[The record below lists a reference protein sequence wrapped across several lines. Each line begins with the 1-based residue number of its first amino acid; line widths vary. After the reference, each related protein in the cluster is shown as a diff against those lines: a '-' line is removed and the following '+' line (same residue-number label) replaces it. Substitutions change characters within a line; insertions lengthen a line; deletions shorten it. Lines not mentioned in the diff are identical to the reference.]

1 MKKGLRKLFAY
12 IVGMLTATGLKLFP
26 WDKPLLDDNNFT
38 AILITSNLLFV
49 GANVGE
55 HAANLPKDD
64 DELIKRD
71 NNLNGIERKLIGFI
85 STFIVLV
92 ALVMFNRIGQDAF
105 TYCFIANLGLF
116 ITGNLI
122 GDHMIDG
129 KLKGRI
135 DKIYGSIQDI
145 GNSEKASDEGNAKA
159 E

>member
-1 MKKGLRKLFAY
+1 MRKLFAY
-12 IVGMLTATGLKLFP
+12 IIGMFTATGLKLFP
-26 WDKPLLDDNNFT
+26 FDKPLLDDNNFT

-55 HAANLPKDD
+55 HMAKVPTDD
-64 DELIKRD
+64 NDLIKLD
-71 NNLNGIERKLIGFI
+71 NNLNGLERKLIGFI

-92 ALVMFNRIGQDAF
+92 GLVVFNRIGQDAF

-135 DKIYGSIQDI
+135 EKIYGSIQNA